1 MDVTLVLLVC
11 CAAVVLTSAT
21 LPCESGNT
29 LYNGICLPV
38 QWPPRIELSRSYT
51 QPGYIDNP
59 PAVINID
66 TGRQLFVD
74 NFLIDSNASKNIET
88 AYHTPQYRQDNPG
101 GEIVDIYCL
110 TEEGCCVLDVH
121 FVAVALLVYCFC
133 GASSS

>member
-1 MDVTLVLLVC
+1 MRPRVYLFLQEQTMWQEC
-11 CAAVVLTSAT
+11 CVNAKLT
-21 LPCESGNT
+21 
-29 LYNGICLPV
+29 GIGTPGWF
-38 QWPPRIELSRSYT
+38 QYT